1 MRLALGI
8 EHDLRFAPSSVG
20 TLWEQSYRRL
30 ARMRKLRV
38 LLDMRDIRFPGPS
51 ELATPLCLNSPFPP
65 LSTCDSEREVSLPNS
80 NKVLQVRPQPRAR
93 PQVSKSL
100 FTNRERERFRFCR
113 LVATAKS
120 NQAGS
125 A

>member
-51 ELATPLCLNSPFPP
+51 ELATPLCLNSPFP
-65 LSTCDSEREVSLPNS
+65 LSPHVTQRGRCLFPIPTKSSRFGLSLGLGLKCPNPYSQTEKERGS
-80 NKVLQVRPQPRAR
+80 
-93 PQVSKSL
+93 
-100 FTNRERERFRFCR
+100 
-113 LVATAKS
+113 
-120 NQAGS
+120 GS
-125 A
+125 AVW